1 MFALKIKCRP
11 AMERW
16 PLASAGL
23 ETGTEGYRAAEQRQ
37 PEGLAQ
43 KKTLQLENTAKL
55 RFYRV

>member
-1 MFALKIKCRP
+1 
-11 AMERW
+11 MERW

-43 KKTLQLENTAKL
+43 KKTCSTRITAS
-55 RFYRV
+55 

>member
-1 MFALKIKCRP
+1 
-11 AMERW
+11 MERW

-37 PEGLAQ
+37 PEGLAK